1 MQREAKR
8 REGRNEGEKEGRD
21 RREVWGGREGS
32 LRTFLPFLAALPIP
46 ALDSSLPVYEFPQT
60 LSITLLKLV

>member
-21 RREVWGGREGS
+21 RRGGREGS